1 MALCQSYEVPGT
13 GLTAANAYFV
23 VTDVKVQKR
32 MADITTPVDESDPTG
47 FTNGGVHDASI
58 DPVYYR
64 AGYVAECYLTIWSDK
79 SARETGKNPIGF
91 AGLNATEV
99 ESDLNIGTDG
109 LDHRCVFFIDM
120 DSGDSHI
127 VQAYSHLKSL
137 DYFENA
143 IED

>member
-1 MALCQSYEVPGT
+1 MALCQSYEIPGT

-32 MADITTPVDESDPTG
+32 MQDIPTPVDSADPTG
-47 FTNGGVHDASI
+47 FTNGGVHQT
-58 DPVYYR
+58 DPVYWR
-64 AGYVAECYLTIWSDK
+64 AGYVAECYLTIWADK
-79 SARETGKNPIGF
+79 SARENGSKPIGY

-99 ESDLNIGTDG
+99 EADLNIGTDG

-120 DSGDSHI
+120 DSSNSHI
-127 VQAYSHLKSL
+127 VQAYSHLKTL